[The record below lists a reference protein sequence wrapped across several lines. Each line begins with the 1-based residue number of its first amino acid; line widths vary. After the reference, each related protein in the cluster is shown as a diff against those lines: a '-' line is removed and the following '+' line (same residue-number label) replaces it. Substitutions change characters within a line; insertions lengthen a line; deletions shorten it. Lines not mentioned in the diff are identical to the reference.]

1 MQYNFKCINIPSDST
16 NNNKNVSTLNY
27 QLCSFSS
34 PPGYTDKILH
44 SCDHCIR
51 IILNSAFFAHC
62 FILPLPYFYIVLI
75 FVILNTNQIFQCTD
89 VLSLPKQALT
99 VGHLGCFQF
108 LSGIYTTVVNIFIQI
123 VFFYFFWIT
132 SLGCI
137 PKSWVSGSEQ
147 MIIFYGSCI
156 CCQISFQNSFTRLQG
171 SNVSV
176 HLFPQYP
183 TAMSII
189 FINVLYFN

>member
-1 MQYNFKCINIPSDST
+1 MQYNFKCINIPSDSA

-44 SCDHCIR
+44 SCDHCIC

-62 FILPLPYFYIVLI
+62 FILPFPYFYIVLI
-75 FVILNTNQIFQCTD
+75 FVILNTNKIFQCID
-89 VLSLPKQALT
+89 VLSLPKQPLT

-123 VFFYFFWIT
+123 VFFLCLLNYI
-132 SLGCI
+132 LGLYS
-137 PKSWVSGSEQ
+137 KSWVSGSEY
-147 MIIFYGSCI
+147 MIIFMVLV
-156 CCQISFQNSFTRLQG
+156 FVARFLFRT
-171 SNVSV
+171 VSPGFKV
-176 HLFPQYP
+176 
-183 TAMSII
+183 
-189 FINVLYFN
+189 VR

>member
-1 MQYNFKCINIPSDST
+1 MQYNFKCINIPSDSA

-44 SCDHCIR
+44 SCDHCIC

-62 FILPLPYFYIVLI
+62 FILPFPYFYIVLI
-75 FVILNTNQIFQCTD
+75 FVILNTNKIFQCID
-89 VLSLPKQALT
+89 VLSLPKQPLT

-123 VFFYFFWIT
+123 VFFFMSFELHPWAVFQKLSFW
-132 SLGCI
+132 
-137 PKSWVSGSEQ
+137 VRVYDN
-147 MIIFYGSCI
+147 FYGSCI
-156 CCQISFQNSFTRLQG
+156 CCQISFQNSFTRFQG
-171 SNVSV
+171 SKIVMY
-176 HLFPQYP
+176 LFP
-183 TAMSII
+183 
-189 FINVLYFN
+189 

>member
-62 FILPLPYFYIVLI
+62 FILPFPYFYIVLV
-75 FVILNTNQIFQCTD
+75 FVILNTNQIFPCTD
-89 VLSLPKQALT
+89 ALSLPKQALA

-123 VFFYFFWIT
+123 VFLFLLNYILGLSSKKLSFWVRVYDNFLWLLYLLPDFF
-132 SLGCI
+132 
-137 PKSWVSGSEQ
+137 SGQ
-147 MIIFYGSCI
+147 FHQVAG
-156 CCQISFQNSFTRLQG
+156 Q
-171 SNVSV
+171 
-176 HLFPQYP
+176 
-183 TAMSII
+183 
-189 FINVLYFN
+189 